1 MVSTF
6 YPKANNPP
14 QRIGASLAQRAG
26 LTLWTQPPGFPP
38 DDIINFQVTAPRS
51 IFPQQHIHHPGLQN
65 KFMNYDYM
73 FSQFEGSPGQWGR
86 FQIGK
91 AQVTSW
97 RCCYRGLY
105 PPPGWSCDW
114 RREATPPRDP
124 GMPGVTKKG
133 QKSESKIAIMQN
145 IYTYI

>member
-1 MVSTF
+1 MYIYIIHTHIHSLSLSLSMRVVMVSTF

-26 LTLWTQPPGFPP
+26 LTLWTQPPGFSP

-73 FSQFEGSPGQWGR
+73 FSQFEGSPGQ
-86 FQIGK
+86 
-91 AQVTSW
+91 
-97 RCCYRGLY
+97 
-105 PPPGWSCDW
+105 
-114 RREATPPRDP
+114 
-124 GMPGVTKKG
+124 
-133 QKSESKIAIMQN
+133 
-145 IYTYI
+145 